1 MKKSVDASAERP
13 AKAFPGEAAAGSRRE
28 NASKQESGAPL
39 RSHRDGKGVRA
50 ADRIRASASELF
62 YREGI
67 RAVGVDEVVER
78 AGVTK
83 PSLYRSFA
91 SKDDLAAAYMRDYDL
106 DFWEKFE
113 NPGGKS
119 YSDPQEHVLAYIR
132 VLSTRAVREG
142 YRGCGLSN
150 ATVEYP
156 SRDNPARQVAEAHKK
171 VFRKRLRELAA
182 GMGARQPAVLGDAL
196 LLLIEGIY
204 STGQQSEEGPAQS
217 ALAVA
222 KLLIDAS
229 VTKG

>member
-119 YSDPQEHVLAYIR
+119 YSDPREHVLAYIR

-182 GMGARQPAVLGDAL
+182 GMGARQPAVLGEIGRAH
-196 LLLIEGIY
+196 
-204 STGQQSEEGPAQS
+204 
-217 ALAVA
+217 V
-222 KLLIDAS
+222 
-229 VTKG
+229 

>member
-1 MKKSVDASAERP
+1 MAAGYRLVEQVLQGNLEPVRIEFHVGGLVQRVVQQRSVDHLHP
-13 AKAFPGEAAAGSRRE
+13 IT
-28 NASKQESGAPL
+28 Q
-39 RSHRDGKGVRA
+39 
-50 ADRIRASASELF
+50 
-62 YREGI
+62 
-67 RAVGVDEVVER
+67 RAVGVDEVVDR

-91 SKDDLAAAYMRDYDL
+91 SKDDLAAAYMRDYEL

-113 NPGGKS
+113 KPGGKS
-119 YSDPQEHVLAYIR
+119 YSDAREHVLAYIR
-132 VLSTRAVREG
+132 WLSARALSKG

-182 GMGARQPAVLGDAL
+182 AMGARHPAVLGDAL

-204 STGQQSEEGPAQS
+204 VTGQQSEEGPAQS
-217 ALAVA
+217 AVTVA
-222 KLLIDAS
+222 KLLIDVS
-229 VTKG
+229 VAKA

>member
-1 MKKSVDASAERP
+1 MTKTAEPPAERP
-13 AKAFPGEAAAGSRRE
+13 A
-28 NASKQESGAPL
+28 
-39 RSHRDGKGVRA
+39 RA

-91 SKDDLAAAYMRDYDL
+91 SKDDLAAAYMRDYEE

-119 YSDPQEHVLAYIR
+119 YSAAREHVLAYIR
-132 VLSTRAVREG
+132 ILSTRAVRKG

-150 ATVEYP
+150 AAVEYP
-156 SRDNPARQVAEAHKK
+156 ARDNPARQVAEAHKK

-182 GMGARQPAVLGDAL
+182 GMGARRPDVLGDAL

-204 STGQQSEEGPAQS
+204 VTGQQSEDGPAQS
-217 ALAVA
+217 ALAAA
-222 KLLIDAS
+222 KLLIEAG
-229 VTKG
+229 VKAG

>member
-1 MKKSVDASAERP
+1 MKKAIDKKAIDTPADRP
-13 AKAFPGEAAAGSRRE
+13 
-28 NASKQESGAPL
+28 L
-39 RSHRDGKGVRA
+39 RA
-50 ADRIRASASELF
+50 ADRIRASAHELF

-67 RAVGVDEVVER
+67 RAVGVDEVVDR

-91 SKDDLAAAYMRDYDL
+91 SKDELAAAYLRDYDRN
-106 DFWEKFE
+106 FWEHFE
-113 NPGGKS
+113 QPDGKS
-119 YSDPQEHVLAYIR
+119 YCDAREHVLAYIR
-132 VLSTRAVREG
+132 QLSRRAVVEG

-150 ATVEYP
+150 AAVEYP
-156 SRDNPARQVAEAHKK
+156 ARDNPARQVAEAHKK

-182 GMGARQPAVLGDAL
+182 AMGARHPAVLGDGL

-204 STGQQSEEGPAQS
+204 LTGQQSEDGPAQS

-229 VTKG
+229 VKSA

>member
-1 MKKSVDASAERP
+1 MKKTVVPSAERP
-13 AKAFPGEAAAGSRRE
+13 A
-28 NASKQESGAPL
+28 
-39 RSHRDGKGVRA
+39 RA
-50 ADRIRASASELF
+50 VDKIRASASELF

-67 RAVGVDEVVER
+67 RAVGVDEVVDR

-91 SKDDLAAAYMRDYDL
+91 SKDDLAAAYMRDYEL

-113 NPGGKS
+113 KPGGKS
-119 YSDPQEHVLAYIR
+119 YSDAREHVLAYIR
-132 VLSTRAVREG
+132 WLSVRAQSKG

-171 VFRKRLRELAA
+171 VFRRRLRDLAA
-182 GMGARQPAVLGDAL
+182 AMGARNPAVLGDAL

-204 STGQQSEEGPAQS
+204 VTGQQSEKGPAQS
-217 ALAVA
+217 AVTVA
-222 KLLIDAS
+222 KLLIDVS
-229 VTKG
+229 VLKT

>member
-1 MKKSVDASAERP
+1 MKKPVDTSAERP
-13 AKAFPGEAAAGSRRE
+13 
-28 NASKQESGAPL
+28 L
-39 RSHRDGKGVRA
+39 RA

-67 RAVGVDEVVER
+67 RAIGVDEVVDR

-91 SKDDLAAAYMRDYDL
+91 SKDDLAAAYLRDYDQH
-106 DFWEKFE
+106 FWENFE
-113 NPGGKS
+113 KPGGKS
-119 YSDPQEHVLAYIR
+119 YSHAREHVLAYIR
-132 VLSTRAVREG
+132 ELSTKAVRKG

-150 ATVEYP
+150 AAVEYP
-156 SRDNPARQVAEAHKK
+156 SPENPARQVAEAHKK

-182 GMGARQPAVLGDAL
+182 AMGARNPAVLGDAL

-204 STGQQSEEGPAQS
+204 VTGQQSEEGPAQS
-217 ALAVA
+217 AVTVA

-229 VTKG
+229 VNAA

>member
-1 MKKSVDASAERP
+1 MKKTVEASAKRP
-13 AKAFPGEAAAGSRRE
+13 AKALSSEVATGS
-28 NASKQESGAPL
+28 
-39 RSHRDGKGVRA
+39 RSHRNANGPRA

-119 YSDPQEHVLAYIR
+119 YSDPREHVLAYIR

-150 ATVEYP
+150 ATIEYP
-156 SRDNPARQVAEAHKK
+156 ARDNPARQVAEAHKK
-171 VFRKRLRELAA
+171 VFRRRLRELAA
-182 GMGARQPAVLGDAL
+182 GMGERQPAVLGDAL

-204 STGQQSEEGPAQS
+204 STGQQSEDGPAQS
-217 ALAVA
+217 AVTVA

-229 VTKG
+229 LAKG

>member
-1 MKKSVDASAERP
+1 MKKAVDPSAERP
-13 AKAFPGEAAAGSRRE
+13 A
-28 NASKQESGAPL
+28 
-39 RSHRDGKGVRA
+39 RA

-67 RAVGVDEVVER
+67 RAVGVDEVVDR

-91 SKDDLAAAYMRDYDL
+91 SKDDLAAAYMRDYEL

-113 NPGGKS
+113 KPGGKS
-119 YSDPQEHVLAYIR
+119 YSDAREHVLAYVR
-132 VLSTRAVREG
+132 WLSARALCKG

-182 GMGARQPAVLGDAL
+182 AMRARHPAVLGDAL
-196 LLLIEGIY
+196 QLLLEGIY
-204 STGQQSEEGPAQS
+204 VTGQQSEEGPAQS
-217 ALAVA
+217 AVTVA
-222 KLLIDAS
+222 KLLIDVS
-229 VTKG
+229 VPKA

>member
-1 MKKSVDASAERP
+1 MKKTVDPSAERP
-13 AKAFPGEAAAGSRRE
+13 A
-28 NASKQESGAPL
+28 
-39 RSHRDGKGVRA
+39 RA

-67 RAVGVDEVVER
+67 RAVGVDEVVDR

-91 SKDDLAAAYMRDYDL
+91 SKD
-106 DFWEKFE
+106 KFE
-113 NPGGKS
+113 KPGGKS
-119 YSDPQEHVLAYIR
+119 YSDAREHVLAYIR
-132 VLSTRAVREG
+132 WLSARALRKG

-182 GMGARQPAVLGDAL
+182 AMGARNPAVLGDAL

-204 STGQQSEEGPAQS
+204 VTGQQSEEGPAQS
-217 ALAVA
+217 AVTVA

-229 VTKG
+229 VEKARGG

>member
-1 MKKSVDASAERP
+1 MKKKVDTP
-13 AKAFPGEAAAGSRRE
+13 AAA
-28 NASKQESGAPL
+28 PI
-39 RSHRDGKGVRA
+39 RA
-50 ADRIRASASELF
+50 ADRIRASAGELF

-67 RAVGVDEVVER
+67 RAVGVDEVVDR

-91 SKDDLAAAYMRDYDL
+91 SKDDLAAAYLRDYDL

-113 NPGGKS
+113 HPGGKS
-119 YSDPQEHVLAYIR
+119 YSNARDHVLAYIGE
-132 VLSTRAVREG
+132 LSARAVRKG

-156 SRDNPARQVAEAHKK
+156 SQENPARQVAEAHKK

-182 GMGARQPAVLGDAL
+182 AMGARQPAVLGDAL

-204 STGQQSEEGPAQS
+204 VTGQQSEDGPAQS
-217 ALAVA
+217 ALTVA

-229 VTKG
+229 VKAG

>member
-119 YSDPQEHVLAYIR
+119 WGGPREHVLAYIR

>member
-1 MKKSVDASAERP
+1 MRKEAETSPERP
-13 AKAFPGEAAAGSRRE
+13 A
-28 NASKQESGAPL
+28 
-39 RSHRDGKGVRA
+39 RA
-50 ADRIRASASELF
+50 VDRIRASARELF

-83 PSLYRSFA
+83 PSLYRCFA

-106 DFWEKFE
+106 SFWEEFE
-113 NPGGKS
+113 KPGGKS
-119 YSDPQEHVLAYIR
+119 YQDAREHVLSYIR
-132 VLSTRAVREG
+132 ELSARATREG

-182 GMGARQPAVLGDAL
+182 TMGARQPAVLGDAL

-204 STGQQSEEGPAQS
+204 ASGQQSQDGPAQS
-217 ALAVA
+217 AVAVA
-222 KLLIDAS
+222 KLLIDSSTSRA
-229 VTKG
+229 

>member
-1 MKKSVDASAERP
+1 MAAMKKTVEPAEERP
-13 AKAFPGEAAAGSRRE
+13 
-28 NASKQESGAPL
+28 
-39 RSHRDGKGVRA
+39 VRA

-119 YSDPQEHVLAYIR
+119 YSDPREHVLAYIR
-132 VLSTRAVREG
+132 VLSTRAVRKG

-150 ATVEYP
+150 ATIEYP
-156 SRDNPARQVAEAHKK
+156 ARDNPARQVAEAHKK
-171 VFRKRLRELAA
+171 VFRKRLRELASS
-182 GMGARQPAVLGDAL
+182 MGARHPAVLGDAL

-204 STGQQSEEGPAQS
+204 STGQQSEEGPAES
-217 ALAVA
+217 ALTVA

-229 VTKG
+229 VGKR

>member
-1 MKKSVDASAERP
+1 MKKVVVDTPAERP
-13 AKAFPGEAAAGSRRE
+13 A
-28 NASKQESGAPL
+28 
-39 RSHRDGKGVRA
+39 RA
-50 ADRIRASASELF
+50 VDRIRASARELF

-67 RAVGVDEVVER
+67 RAFAVEEVVGL

-113 NPGGKS
+113 KPGGKS
-119 YSDPQEHVLAYIR
+119 YADARQRVLAYIR
-132 VLSTRAVREG
+132 QLSERAVREG

-156 SRDNPARQVAEAHKK
+156 SRDNPARKVAEAHKK
-171 VFRKRLRELAA
+171 RFRQRLRELASA
-182 GMGARQPAVLGDAL
+182 MGARQPAILGDAL

-204 STGQQSEEGPAQS
+204 ITGQQSEQGPAQS
-217 ALAVA
+217 ALTVA

-229 VTKG
+229 VTKA

>member
-1 MKKSVDASAERP
+1 MKKAVEPSAERP
-13 AKAFPGEAAAGSRRE
+13 AKAYSSEVATGSRRE
-28 NASKQESGAPL
+28 NASKQESGVPFRYN
-39 RSHRDGKGVRA
+39 RSGNGPRA

-62 YREGI
+62 Y
-67 RAVGVDEVVER
+67 GVDEVVER

-113 NPGGKS
+113 SPGGKS
-119 YSDPQEHVLAYIR
+119 YSDPREHVLAYIR
-132 VLSTRAVREG
+132 VLSTRAVCEG

-150 ATVEYP
+150 ATIEYP
-156 SRDNPARQVAEAHKK
+156 ARDNPARQVAEAHKK

-204 STGQQSEEGPAQS
+204 STGQQSEDGPAQS
-217 ALAVA
+217 AVTVA
-222 KLLIDAS
+222 KLLIDTS
-229 VTKG
+229 VVKG

>member
-91 SKDDLAAAYMRDYDL
+91 TKDDLAAAYMRDYDL

-119 YSDPQEHVLAYIR
+119 YSDPREHVLAYIR